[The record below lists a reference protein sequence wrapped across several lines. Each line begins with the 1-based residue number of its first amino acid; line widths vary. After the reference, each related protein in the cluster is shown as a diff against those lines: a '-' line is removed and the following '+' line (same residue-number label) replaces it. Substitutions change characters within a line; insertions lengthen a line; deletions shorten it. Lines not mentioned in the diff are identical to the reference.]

1 MTTEIISHPPCPVE
15 AIGRTL
21 ETLIPTM
28 WAANGPAEAAPLEAA
43 IAALE
48 DEAANLRA
56 TSLSGAVLQAVIALV
71 EARAQRGQMPADTEA
86 DHEAALDRIIRPLES
101 ALAVIERE
109 TGISWRQAADG
120 YYMIGET
127 VQ

>member
-1 MTTEIISHPPCPVE
+1 MTTLHPPCPVE

-21 ETLIPTM
+21 EALISAM
-28 WAANGPAEAAPLEAA
+28 YNAIEAAPFEAA
-43 IAALE
+43 ITALE
-48 DEAANLRA
+48 DVVANLKA

-71 EARAQRGQMPADTEA
+71 EARAQQGQMPPVAEA